1 MNQLELNFDRLNK
14 QLIVVDH
21 RGHNNGRLEYHK
33 YDTVADVY
41 VDNELTRSEQLEK
54 AFMLTQN
61 IDDGWW
67 HNDDVKKRSKS
78 DAVRSTSVGDR
89 MKINGDIYMVDLA
102 GFRKI
107 NNL

>member
-1 MNQLELNFDRLNK
+1 
-14 QLIVVDH
+14 
-21 RGHNNGRLEYHK
+21 
-33 YDTVADVY
+33 
-41 VDNELTRSEQLEK
+41 
-54 AFMLTQN
+54 MLTQN
-61 IDDGWW
+61 IDNGWW

-78 DAVRSTSVGDR
+78 GAVRSTSVGDR